1 MEAISYEEIISDL
14 NKRDLALVAV
24 VVRDANSKLSIMQ
37 YDSAGNATY
46 ISSKVNALQFDEK
59 LKGNMVT
66 VMGTIGPVTRE
77 SGDE

>member
-66 VMGTIGPVTRE
+66 VMGTIGPVTRRE
-77 SGDE
+77 

>member
-46 ISSKVNALQFDEK
+46 ISSKVNVLQFNEK
-59 LKGNMVT
+59 LEGGMIT
-66 VMGTIGPVTRE
+66 VLGTIGRHQ
-77 SGDE
+77 